1 MSRRVFL
8 CLPLLLAASSVCLA
22 GIPTSK
28 FTITVKG
35 ISSTYLAVRGGDLA
49 LGNTTGGTR
58 LADEDTTAEWFVDGT
73 RIKARG
79 GKYLAYDPTGKSD
92 RICLVDRPGEGT
104 DWSVSVPGRAEE
116 EQRAVIR
123 AASGAAKGRY
133 LSLESGRPVL
143 SREPSEKLHLQRIW
157 IHK

>member
-8 CLPLLLAASSVCLA
+8 CLPVLLVASSVCLA
-22 GIPTSK
+22 GIPTSR

-35 ISSTYLAVRGGDLA
+35 ISSTYLAVRGGDI
-49 LGNTTGGTR
+49 GPGSTTGRTR

-92 RICLVDRPGEGT
+92 RICLVDRPGAGT
-104 DWSVSVPGRAEE
+104 DWSVSVPGREDE
-116 EQRAVIR
+116 EQRAVVR
-123 AASGAAKGRY
+123 
-133 LSLESGRPVL
+133 
-143 SREPSEKLHLQRIW
+143 
-157 IHK
+157 